1 MGPCAKTVLGC
12 EISERGEWERRFEG
26 DGAASVCPSVIAQ
39 NTNFLHGASA
49 PLSSSCD
56 ACACVS
62 LSLYLGQKR
71 RYNSGSESGP
81 QARDGRRRKEG
92 RRGRRSC
99 TMGALTT
106 TEGREGRKK
115 K

>member
-12 EISERGEWERRFEG
+12 EISEKGEWERRFEG
-26 DGAASVCPSVIAQ
+26 DGAAPVCPSVIAQ

-49 PLSSSCD
+49 PLSSSSD
-56 ACACVS
+56 ACACVF
-62 LSLYLGQKR
+62 LPLYLGQKR

-81 QARDGRRRKEG
+81 QARDGRRGRK
-92 RRGRRSC
+92 SC

-115 K
+115 